1 MNRFVGWRAGL
12 VASILV
18 FGSLAHG
25 QQVLMGGPP
34 PEIRDHIDS
43 FVKALN
49 RAETGAWEKMAQ
61 EHFTASQL
69 KRQTAEE
76 RKQAH
81 ENIRRDFGTI
91 TLGRVEGPDQPLR
104 LHIKGSTGASGV
116 IELTLENDPPFK
128 IEGIGVRI
136 GGPSGNGP
144 GASIDPLR

>member
-1 MNRFVGWRAGL
+1 MNRFVGWCAGL
-12 VASILV
+12 LASILV

-34 PEIRDHIDS
+34 PEIRNHIDS

-49 RAETGAWEKMAQ
+49 STEPEAWEKMAQ

-69 KRQTAEE
+69 KRQTVEE
-76 RKQAH
+76 RKQVH

-128 IEGIGVRI
+128 IEKMG
-136 GGPSGNGP
+136 
-144 GASIDPLR
+144 